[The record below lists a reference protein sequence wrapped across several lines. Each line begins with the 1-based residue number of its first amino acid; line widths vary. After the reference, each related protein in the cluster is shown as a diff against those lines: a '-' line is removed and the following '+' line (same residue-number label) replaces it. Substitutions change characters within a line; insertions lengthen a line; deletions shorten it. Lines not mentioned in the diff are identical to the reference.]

1 MKIKL
6 KNNLRVL
13 MTNRGIATWNELVDR
28 LSENQGYDINRT
40 SLSRQ
45 AQKDIPAYSMD
56 LIEAICNELQC
67 LPDALFHIELDE
79 VDQSFLDRSRSRVMP
94 FEFGEVRLRKAGTD
108 AVTEPSSS
116 LPERPA
122 AATEDDS
129 RLMEM
134 LGPKVTHMS
143 KAKLIKK

>member
-13 MTNRGIATWNELVDR
+13 MTNRGIPTWNELVDR
-28 LSENQGYDINRT
+28 LRENQGYDINRT

-56 LIEAICNELQC
+56 LMEALCNELQC
-67 LPDALFHIELDE
+67 LPDALFHIELDD
-79 VDQSFLDRSRSRVMP
+79 VDESFLDRSRSRVMP
-94 FEFGEVRLRKAGTD
+94 FEFGEVHLRKASPDPT
-108 AVTEPSSS
+108 VEIPVKQLEPSST
-116 LPERPA
+116 PRE
-122 AATEDDS
+122 EDS

-143 KAKLIKK
+143 KAKLTKK